1 MSLTKIKV
9 IDYLLKVNSLNVID
23 NHQVKDDAGNKT
35 GQTTLAIEIGQEWI
49 NQILEQ
55 DCMSG
60 YKRITENERDALIAL
75 REAIDCLPTSLSIQS
90 LMSIMDLDSIQNNL
104 FESITLYIASI
115 SQVEEHKS
123 LLKAVVLVLK
133 IIEYDLSKKEGPI
146 TIGFGFFK
154 MVVLSNEQRKAN
166 HTRINELRTNIIQ
179 KFESYYVQ
187 EPVSSTSLE
196 HFDELNHQFQKLSV
210 GL

>member
-1 MSLTKIKV
+1 MSLTKAKV

-23 NHQVKDDAGNKT
+23 NHQVKDDKGNKT

-60 YKRITENERDALIAL
+60 HIRITENERNALIAL
-75 REAIDCLPTSLSIQS
+75 REAIDGLPTSWSIQA
-90 LMSIMDLDSIQNNL
+90 LMSIMDLNRIQNNL
-104 FESITLYIASI
+104 FESITSYIASI
-115 SQVEEHKS
+115 SQVEEHTT

-146 TIGFGFFK
+146 TIGYGFFK
-154 MVVLSNEQRKAN
+154 MVVLSDEQRKAN
-166 HTRINELRTNIIQ
+166 HIRINELRTNIIQ
-179 KFESYYVQ
+179 KFDSYY
-187 EPVSSTSLE
+187 EPEQTCSTSLE
-196 HFDELNHQFQKLSV
+196 HFDELNHQFQKLSF